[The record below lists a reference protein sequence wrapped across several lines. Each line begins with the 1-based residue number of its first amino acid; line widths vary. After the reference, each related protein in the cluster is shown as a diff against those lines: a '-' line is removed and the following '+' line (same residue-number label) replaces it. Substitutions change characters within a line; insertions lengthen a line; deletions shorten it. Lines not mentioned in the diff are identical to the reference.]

1 MLKLINEAQRSGAR
15 LEKACEILG
24 LGIRTVQ
31 RWRRQDGGEDGR
43 RGPRS
48 EPANKLS
55 AAEREKILETLNSPE
70 YCDLPPSQV
79 VPLLADEGRYLASE
93 ATMYR
98 ILREEQQL
106 AHREASRPRAHQRPR
121 EHRATGPNQVWS
133 WDITYLRGPVR
144 GTFFYLYLFVD
155 VWSRKI
161 VGAEV
166 YEEECNEKAARLF
179 RKICRDEGLDP
190 DKLVLHSDNGGPMKG
205 STMQATLEQLGV
217 IPSLSRPRVSNDN
230 PFSESLFR
238 TLKFRPGYPEGP
250 FESLGEARLWIRSFL
265 GWYNKEHLHSG
276 IGFVTPESRH
286 SGRDR
291 RILEKRRVVYQQA
304 CRDRPERFAGGIRQ
318 WKRPET
324 VYLNPEQESLQQNLE
339 AA

>member
-1 MLKLINEAQRSGAR
+1 MSAISELRTQGMTTRA
-15 LEKACEILG
+15 ACESLSVPPA
-24 LGIRTVQ
+24 TYY
-31 RWRRQDGGEDGR
+31 RRR
-43 RGPRS
+43 RPASRSLSLRPRPT
-48 EPANKLS
+48 PARALS
-55 AAEREKILETLNSPE
+55 ATERQGVLEVLHSERFVDKSPAQVWATLLDEEGTYLCSP
-70 YCDLPPSQV
+70 
-79 VPLLADEGRYLASE
+79 R
-93 ATMYR
+93 TMYR
-98 ILREEQQL
+98 ILADAKEVRERRNQ
-106 AHREASRPRAHQRPR
+106 RRAPTY
-121 EHRATGPNQVWS
+121 EKPELVATGPNQVWS

-155 VWSRKI
+155 IWSRKI